1 MLKFKII
8 FKKNL
13 YNFFLTLS
21 LILFFFSTDKI
32 YAKSFNINNIEIS
45 EPFELDFDKNDV
57 IIRGFKKAYFELIQ
71 QIVTSVDQTKV
82 NQITLN
88 ELKEMIETFSIK
100 EEKFID
106 ELYYVNLD
114 VSFNKKKLL
123 NYLEKKNVF
132 PSIPLKKKIF
142 FIPIIIDENKK
153 ELLIFSNNEIFS
165 QWNLSKE
172 SYHLLEYILPTEDLE
187 DINKIKSQFE
197 FIEDYN
203 FNEITK
209 KYNLEDSIITLIFI
223 NNQNIRLLSKILLN
237 NELVLKNK
245 LFSNHDLN
253 NDDHVKKIIH
263 EMKIIYE
270 DYWKNFN
277 LINTSIKL
285 PINIKINTKFVKKIS
300 NLEEVLEEMDLIYN
314 FNIQKFDKDFIYY
327 RIIFNNTPN
336 YFLKLMEN
344 QNFNFDTQNNVWIL
358 K

>member
-114 VSFNKKKLL
+114 VSFDKKKLL

-165 QWNLSKE
+165 RWNLSKE

-277 LINTSIKL
+277 QINTSIRL
-285 PINIKINTKFVKKIS
+285 PLIIKVDSSDNVKIS
-300 NLEEVLEEMDLIYN
+300 KFEKILNENDLIYD
-314 FNIQKFDKDFIYY
+314 FFISKFDKNFVVYE
-327 RIIFNNTPN
+327 IIFNGTPN
-336 YFLKLMEN
+336 IFLKMMSEN
-344 QNFNFDTQNNVWIL
+344 DKNFNTQNKIWIL